1 MELDKKRILALVG
14 LVCATLIF
22 GFLIYK
28 LFFAPTEEEQ
38 QQTATE
44 ETRGKL
50 STSQT
55 GEGGERATEELSEE
69 VILPTAADVAP
80 FADGGSK
87 VVAVTTLTSSPNNGA
102 TLSADGSGM
111 QFYNKL
117 DGKFYRVDD
126 EGNMVPLSN
135 ETFPAVQNV
144 TWAPNKGLAALE
156 FPDGNKVIYNFNEQK
171 QYSIPQ
177 HWNDLQF
184 APDSSQIAGTT
195 ASPDPQLRYLF
206 TARTDG
212 TGAVPVQPLGE
223 NGNKV
228 IVNWSPND
236 QVVAFS
242 KTAAPLGG
250 GIDRQGVLLIGKN
263 NENFKQLT
271 VEGLGFEPQW
281 SPTGDRVLYSVFN
294 KSSDLGPTLWVDG
307 GGNDTVGAAKNYLS
321 INTWAHKCTFATTD
335 EVICAVPNPDK
346 LIPGIGFA
354 PQLAND
360 TDDTIYKVN
369 IKTGLQTIIAK
380 PDGNRTIDQVSLSKD
395 GSMLFMKDKAS
406 GELLKMRLK

>member
-1 MELDKKRILALVG
+1 MELDKKRILALIG
-14 LVCATLIF
+14 LVAVAIIF

-28 LFFAPTEEEQ
+28 LFFAPQKETPPPP
-38 QQTATE
+38 TGE

-50 STSQT
+50 TASQE
-55 GEGGERATEELSEE
+55 GEGGERTTEKLSEE
-69 VILPTAADVAP
+69 VILPTAADIAP
-80 FADGGSK
+80 FADGSNK
-87 VVAVTTLTSSPNNGA
+87 VVAVTTLMSSPNAGA
-102 TLSADGSGM
+102 TLSADGGGM

-126 EGNMVPLSN
+126 EGNQMALSN
-135 ETFPAVQNV
+135 ESFPAVKNV
-144 TWAPNKGLAALE
+144 TWAPDKGMAALE

-177 HWNDLQF
+177 HWNDINF
-184 APDSSQIAGTT
+184 SPDSSQIAGTT
-195 ASPDPQLRYLF
+195 DSPDPQLRYLF
-206 TARTDG
+206 AARTDG
-212 TGAVPVQPLGE
+212 TGAVPVQPLGD

-242 KTAAPLGG
+242 KTAAPVGG
-250 GIDRQGVLLIGKN
+250 GADRQGVLMIGKN

-281 SPTGDRVLYSVFN
+281 SPSGDRVLYSVFN

-307 GGNDTVGAAKNYLS
+307 GNNDTVGAAKNYLS
-321 INTWAHKCTFATTD
+321 INTWAHKCTFATND

-395 GSMLFMKDKAS
+395 GGTLFMKDKAS